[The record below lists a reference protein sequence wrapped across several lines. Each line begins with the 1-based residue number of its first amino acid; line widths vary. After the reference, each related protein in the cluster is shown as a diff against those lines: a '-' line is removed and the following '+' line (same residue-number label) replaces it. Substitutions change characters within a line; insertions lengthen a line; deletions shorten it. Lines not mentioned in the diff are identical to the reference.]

1 MDRERESILR
11 AHREWLGLVQPEG
24 LVVAPAVMADAQA
37 APDRAAGSRQDAFRA
52 LLDDSRADPLHVLR
66 DWLDWEDGDLVDPA
80 EHRDTLEIAL
90 PELGAVLAPTRAVPA
105 PGEAGAWTMLVR
117 VEDGAADLDSPPA
130 GADGWGASRHARFE
144 RLLRETKIPIGLL
157 CSEERLRLVYAPRG
171 ESAGHLTFVF
181 SEMAAAAGRPILA
194 ACDMLLGAG
203 RLFAGPEEARL
214 PALLAR
220 SREAQA
226 EVSTRL
232 SRQVLAALHE
242 LLRGFA
248 AADSREGRGRLAA
261 LARERPDELY
271 GGLIAA
277 LMRCVFVLYA
287 EDRGLMPRHE
297 VYREHYG
304 LGGLFARLRGDA
316 ALWPDTMDQRF
327 GAWAQLLALFRL
339 VHGGGAHG
347 SLVFAARGGNLF
359 DPDRFPFLEGR
370 GAGADA
376 DDADGA
382 AVPLVP
388 DSAVWSVLRKLMLL
402 DGERL
407 SWRALDVEQIGS
419 VYEAVMG
426 FRVELARGASI
437 AVRSPKRSGAAAV
450 VDLDALLALDGG
462 KRAAA
467 LRKAADRNLPPAAA
481 AALRAARNP
490 GEAAAALGNL
500 VDRDATPRLVPPGAP
515 VLQPTDA
522 RRRSGSHYTPR
533 ALTAP
538 IVREALR
545 PALARLGGAPRP
557 EAVLDLKLLDP
568 AMGSGAFLVESC
580 RQLADRL
587 TDAWAAHGGAP
598 AEAGDDPLAHARR
611 LVARRCLYGVD
622 RNPMAVDLAK
632 LSLWLATLAADHEFT
647 FLDHALRHGD
657 FLVGLSRSAIA
668 AVHWS
673 GGESHHM
680 AFALVRDRARKAE
693 AERARIRA
701 AAGDIGE
708 AASRRM
714 LDRADGFLDDVRC
727 VGDAVIAAFFAADK
741 PRAREAERARV
752 LEALELGGARWRDAL
767 DSRAAALR
775 RGAESAVPFHFEI
788 EFPEVFDRD
797 NPGFDAVVGNPPFAG
812 KNTVAAANAAGYPEW
827 LKTVHPE
834 SHGNA
839 DLVAH
844 FFRRAFALL
853 RRDGAF
859 GLIATNTIGQGD
871 TRFTGLRWICK
882 RGGAIQRATRRIKW
896 PGEAAVV
903 VSVVHVVKGEAA
915 RPVVLDGREV
925 ERVTAFLFHDGGH
938 DDPERLEANAGKS
951 FQGNIMLGMGFTF
964 DDTDSKGIATP
975 LAEMRRLIAEDPRN
989 EEVIFPYIG
998 GDEVNSSPTHA
1009 HHRYVINFRDWP
1021 LRREEL
1027 GDNWRDADEKQR
1039 KQWLRAGIVPS
1050 DYPDPVAADWPN
1062 LLAIVERTV
1071 RPQRAALP
1079 PKNSIN
1085 IAASKLW
1092 WRFLAYRQRL
1102 HASISGLNRVLA
1114 VSRYSENLPFT
1125 YLAPG
1130 SVYNDSLVLFS
1141 SQTTISFCI
1150 LQCRLHEIW
1159 ARFFSSSFGDGLRYA
1174 PSDVFETFPFLENLE
1189 DHSEL
1194 DGIGERYYES
1204 RASLMSANDE
1214 GLTKIYNRFH
1224 DPEERDPGIAE
1235 LRELHAAMDRAVLDA
1250 YGWRDVP
1257 TDCEFL
1263 LDHEAGDGESPRK
1276 KKPWRYRW
1284 PDAVRD
1290 EVLARLLA
1298 LNADR
1303 AAAERRAGAAR
1314 R

>member
-24 LVVAPAVMADAQA
+24 LVVAPSVMADAQV
-37 APDRAAGSRQDAFRA
+37 APDRAAGPRQAEFRA
-52 LLDDSRADPLHVLR
+52 LLDDSRADPLRVLR
-66 DWLDWEDGDLVDPA
+66 GWLGWEDGDLVDA
-80 EHRDTLEIAL
+80 ARHRDTLEIAL

-105 PGEAGAWTMLVR
+105 PGGDGAWTMLVR
-117 VEDGAADLDSPPA
+117 VEDGAADLDSPPPD
-130 GADGWGASRHARFE
+130 ADGWGASRHARFE

-157 CSEERLRLVYAPRG
+157 CSGERIRLVYAPRG

-304 LGGLFARLRGDA
+304 LGGLFARLRDDA

-347 SLVFAARGGNLF
+347 ELVFAARGGALF

-370 GAGADA
+370 GGADG
-376 DDADGA
+376 DGA

-407 SWRALDVEQIGS
+407 SYRALDVEQIGS

-450 VDLDALLALDGG
+450 VDLDALLARDGAG
-462 KRAAA
+462 RAAA
-467 LRKAADRNLPPAAA
+467 LRKAADRTLPAAAA

-490 GEAAAALGNL
+490 AEAAAALGAL

-545 PALARLGGAPRP
+545 PALARLGANPRP

-587 TDAWAAHGGAP
+587 ADAWAAHGGAP

-693 AERARIRA
+693 SERARIRA
-701 AAGDIGE
+701 AAENIGE
-708 AASRRM
+708 AASRRL
-714 LDRADGFLDDVRC
+714 LDRADEFLDDVRR
-727 VGDAVIAAFFAADK
+727 VGDAAIAAFFAAGK

-775 RGAESAVPFHFEI
+775 SGAASVHPFHFEI
-788 EFPEVFDRD
+788 EFPEVFDRE

-812 KNTVAAANAAGYPEW
+812 KNTVAAANVAHYPEW

-853 RRDGAF
+853 RSGGAF

-871 TRFTGLRWICK
+871 TRFTGLRYICK
-882 RGGAIQRATRRIKW
+882 HGGAIQRATRRIKW

-903 VSVVHVVKGEAA
+903 VSVVHVVKGEPA

-951 FQGNIMLGMGFTF
+951 FVGSYILGMGFTF
-964 DDTDSKGIATP
+964 DDTDSKGVATP
-975 LAEMRRLIAEDPRN
+975 LAEMRRLIAADPRN

-1009 HHRYVINFRDWP
+1009 HHRYVIDFRDWP
-1021 LRREEL
+1021 LRRDDLGEL
-1027 GDNWRDADEKQR
+1027 WSDADEKR
-1039 KQWLRAGIVPS
+1039 RRELRRTGIVPR
-1050 DYPDPVAADWPN
+1050 DYPDPVAADWPD
-1062 LLAIVERTV
+1062 LLAIVEEKV
-1071 RPQRAALP
+1071 KPARAHLTGNAIGRKRAMFWWQYGSLS
-1079 PKNSIN
+1079 KELYAAIMNSD
-1085 IAASKLW
+1085 
-1092 WRFLAYRQRL
+1092 
-1102 HASISGLNRVLA
+1102 RVLA
-1114 VSRYSENLPFT
+1114 LSRVGQYLAFAVLPF
-1125 YLAPG
+1125 PF
-1130 SVYNDSLVLFS
+1130 VYADSLIVFPLKFSTFTVLQS
-1141 SQTTISFCI
+1141 
-1150 LQCRLHEIW
+1150 RLHEVW
-1159 ARFFSSSFGDGLRYA
+1159 ARFFSSSFGDGLRYT
-1174 PSDVFETFPFLENLE
+1174 PSDCFETFPFPDVRESLPDLEIVGQKYHE
-1189 DHSEL
+1189 F
-1194 DGIGERYYES
+1194 
-1204 RASLMSANDE
+1204 RAALTVANDE
-1214 GLTKIYNRFH
+1214 GLTKTHNRFH
-1224 DPEERDPGIAE
+1224 DPEEHDPRIAE

-1263 LDHEAGDGESPRK
+1263 LDHEIDGGESPRK

-1298 LNADR
+1298 LNAER
-1303 AAAERRAGAAR
+1303 AAAERRAGR